1 VTLGSLL
8 TWIAVGAGV
17 VGVVVLLAF
26 FLGPFWN
33 DRRDSDVD
41 SGHEDT

>member
-1 VTLGSLL
+1 VTLDSVL

-17 VGVVVLLAF
+17 VGVLVLVAF

-33 DRRDSDVD
+33 DESGSDV
-41 SGHEDT
+41 